1 MVNYNSKI
9 PTESNPSSYS
19 ESEIDLILIKAI
31 GSTVSEEAASDISF
45 EWLLDYS
52 NIDLEDLV

>member
-1 MVNYNSKI
+1 MPNYSSKI

-19 ESEIDLILIKAI
+19 ESEIDLILIEAI

-52 NIDLEDLV
+52 NIDPEDLV

>member
-19 ESEIDLILIKAI
+19 ESEIDLILIEAV
-31 GSTVSEEAASDISF
+31 GATVSEEAASDISF

>member
-1 MVNYNSKI
+1 MVNCNFKI
-9 PTESNPSSYS
+9 PTESNPRSYS
-19 ESEIDLILIKAI
+19 ESEIDLILIEAI